1 MAEYRPADLDAL
13 CTSGEV
19 VWIGAG
25 AIGAT
30 DGRVRLVFRDQAAL
44 LVPPAG
50 EIDLGP
56 AHQAL
61 LDHLDQRGA
70 CFWPELVQATAAAGL
85 HYDEREVLTTL
96 WDLVWAG
103 LVTND
108 SLAPV
113 RAFVNARPARR
124 TASRPRPGRLAR
136 LGPPAG
142 SGRWSLVAPL
152 LDPRPSATE
161 AAHGKALQLLER
173 YGVLTREA
181 ALGEGLEGGFAGV
194 YPVLKALEERGR
206 VRRGYFVAGLG
217 AAQFALPGAVDRL
230 RSFREEGDSVYVL
243 AATDP
248 AQPYGAA
255 LSWPESVGRP
265 ARAAG
270 AHVVLIDG
278 SVAAYL
284 ERGGHTAATFGVG
297 GWAGALRGLV
307 DSGRR
312 RSLEIRKVDGQPV
325 RDVDVAAAELRA
337 AGFVDGYKGLVYRA
351 SRH

>member
-1 MAEYRPADLDAL
+1 M
-13 CTSGEV
+13 
-19 VWIGAG
+19 
-25 AIGAT
+25 
-30 DGRVRLVFRDQAAL
+30 
-44 LVPPAG
+44 
-50 EIDLGP
+50 
-56 AHQAL
+56 
-61 LDHLDQRGA
+61 
-70 CFWPELVQATAAAGL
+70 
-85 HYDEREVLTTL
+85 
-96 WDLVWAG
+96 
-103 LVTND
+103 
-108 SLAPV
+108 
-113 RAFVNARPARR
+113 
-124 TASRPRPGRLAR
+124 
-136 LGPPAG
+136 
-142 SGRWSLVAPL
+142 
-152 LDPRPSATE
+152 
-161 AAHGKALQLLER
+161 
-173 YGVLTREA
+173 
-181 ALGEGLEGGFAGV
+181 
-194 YPVLKALEERGR
+194 
-206 VRRGYFVAGLG
+206 
-217 AAQFALPGAVDRL
+217 
-230 RSFREEGDSVYVL
+230 YVL

-284 ERGGHTAATFGVG
+284 ERGGHTVATFGVG